1 MLRLAPTSTP
11 RPVAGDTAEEIARI
25 SGCDNCHLIGDM
37 GEAGKVGP
45 DLSSI
50 GVLASQRV
58 PGESASEYLRASI
71 VDPEAY
77 IAPDC
82 PNGPCLE
89 GIMPGDYE
97 PLDGRADRHAGRLSA
112 GTEGALCPQLARLA
126 TDQAPSDGISPVRG
140 GNCY

>member
-1 MLRLAPTSTP
+1 
-11 RPVAGDTAEEIARI
+11 
-25 SGCDNCHLIGDM
+25 M

-58 PGESASEYLRASI
+58 PGETASDYLRTSI
-71 VDPEAY
+71 IDPEAY

-89 GIMPGDYE
+89 GIMPGDY
-97 PLDGRADRHAGRLSA
+97 DRRLTVEQIDKLVDFLLEQETTSTQV
-112 GTEGALCPQLARLA
+112 GETGA
-126 TDQAPSDGISPVRG
+126 DQAPPDGVSLAPVAVILVVSLVFIMMLILWLLKMRSERDESQSP
-140 GNCY
+140 